1 MLSSSRHTTAA
12 RDWSSD
18 VCSSDLYSVLANCQA
33 GTFATPG
40 GTSAGSKTVAAG
52 SVPNSDDVTLAAG
65 TYYFRVFY
73 GGDLKNDPAS
83 SACADE
89 VVTVTN
95 APSISTTL
103 SATSGSAP
111 LTMHDSATL
120 SGATADASGT
130 AKYAYYSVLANCQAG
145 TFATPGGTSAG

>member
-1 MLSSSRHTTAA
+1 MHDSATLSGATADA
-12 RDWSSD
+12 SGTAKY
-18 VCSSDLYSVLANCQA
+18 VYYSVLANCQA

-40 GTSAGSKTVAAG
+40 GTSATSKTVAAG
-52 SVPNSDDVTLAAG
+52 SMPNSDDVTLAAG

-120 SGATADASGT
+120 SGATADRSDARRVG
-130 AKYAYYSVLANCQAG
+130 
-145 TFATPGGTSAG
+145 

>member
-1 MLSSSRHTTAA
+1 MPAEDGTRRIGVAGVHT
-12 RDWSSD
+12 
-18 VCSSDLYSVLANCQA
+18 CSLPI
-33 GTFATPG
+33 F
-40 GTSAGSKTVAAG
+40 
-52 SVPNSDDVTLAAG
+52 TLAAG

-103 SATSGSAP
+103 SATSGSRSEERRVGTERTRRPAP
-111 LTMHDSATL
+111 AHR
-120 SGATADASGT
+120 TANHTQYTVSRN
-130 AKYAYYSVLANCQAG
+130 VH
-145 TFATPGGTSAG
+145 